1 MGNYEQKTV
10 EIIETEIDL
19 INEMEREENL
29 AALCLIQDDAVDEE
43 NAYLIQRE
51 NMDILI
57 STINQEVK

>member
-1 MGNYEQKTV
+1 M
-10 EIIETEIDL
+10 
-19 INEMEREENL
+19 

-51 NMDILI
+51 NMDNLI